1 MSFAQECKT
10 EIANVVISDKNQI
23 KVELEALL
31 RLSAEVILRDLKFIV
46 QFESANAMTSRRVL
60 SFIKTLYQS
69 ETELNTRQVKK
80 LNQGIHYQ
88 VVVLTHNDEIIKDFN
103 LLADNLN
110 KDNINAS
117 DDFKKS
123 YLRGAFLA
131 RGSINDPLKGDYH
144 LEIATTS
151 QEESLF
157 IQHLMV
163 SFELNAKIVKRRN
176 DFVIYLKDVSEIS
189 DFLRIIGASN
199 KVFELDEL
207 VIKREYKT
215 NIQRQMNAEIAN
227 QIKTLSAAKKQIYYI
242 HTIEYNYPL
251 EKLDPGIL
259 MVMKLRLE
267 NKEASLTELI
277 EIMEKDY
284 KIHITKSGINHRFM
298 RIKEIAEQ
306 ILNGNKEN

>member
-10 EIANVVISDKNQI
+10 EIANVKPNEAEMAT
-23 KVELEALL
+23 ELEALL

-46 QFESANAMTSRRVL
+46 SFESANAMTSRRVL
-60 SFIKTLYQS
+60 SFIKTIYKA

-88 VVVLTHNDEIIKDFN
+88 VVVLTESDKIIKEYN
-103 LLADNLN
+103 LLGDNLHQEEIAN
-110 KDNINAS
+110 SDLLKNA
-117 DDFKKS
+117 

-131 RGSINDPLKGDYH
+131 RGSINDPQKGDYH
-144 LEIATTS
+144 LEISTTN
-151 QEESLF
+151 QEESMF
-157 IQHLMV
+157 IQRLMV

-189 DFLRIIGASN
+189 DFLRIIGASS

-227 QIKTLSAAKKQIYYI
+227 QIKTNSAAKKQIQYI

-251 EKLDPGIL
+251 EKLDPRL
-259 MVMKLRLE
+259 LLVMKVRLE

-277 EIMEKDY
+277 EIIERDY
-284 KIHITKSGINHRFM
+284 HQHITKSGINHRFM
-298 RIKEIAEQ
+298 KIKELAEEIMANQ
-306 ILNGNKEN
+306 K